1 MRKRYRVKS
10 RLDFQA
16 VYTKGRS
23 VANRA
28 AVLYV
33 LSAKGAGISR
43 AGFAAGKKLGKAVK
57 RNRVKR
63 RVKAVVQQLWSRVKP
78 GFLLIVVA
86 RQAAVEMP
94 FAELQTKVS
103 ELFERAGVL
112 RMEGQEP

>member
-1 MRKRYRVKS
+1 MKS

-33 LSAKGAGISR
+33 LPQKPVGPAR
-43 AGFAAGKKLGKAVK
+43 VGFAAGKKLGKAVV

-63 RVKAVVQQLWSRVKP
+63 RVKAAVQKLWSRVRS
-78 GFLLIVVA
+78 GVLLVVVA
-86 RQAAVEMP
+86 RQASKDMV
-94 FAELQTKVS
+94 FSELEAKVH

-112 RMEGQEP
+112 RTEGQEP